1 MPGSM
6 FSSVHRTG
14 EEFDDPDVVR
24 CYARR
29 PAYPAELHERL
40 VALAPG
46 LSRVLDLGC
55 GPGKLAIALS
65 PRFEQVTAVDP
76 SRLMLEVARALESTG
91 RRNIRWIQGR
101 AEDAGLAGPFDLIV
115 IGAAIHWMLHDRVM
129 PKLRRVLRDSGI
141 LALVDGDAPSEAPWI
156 DAYRAHV
163 KRWVEKG
170 GAAWRDPANVP
181 PPHLNWIKVQGRET
195 FECAVRQQLDDL
207 VEAEHSR
214 ATWSR
219 ATMGH
224 AAASQFDSDLRGLLE
239 PHALGGEISYTMRTS
254 LVWGWPLD
262 VPA

>member
-1 MPGSM
+1 M

-24 CYARR
+24 CYACR
-29 PAYPAELHERL
+29 PAYPPELHERL
-40 VALAPG
+40 AELAPG
-46 LSRVLDLGC
+46 RGRMLDLGC

-65 PRFEQVTAVDP
+65 PQFEQVIAVDP
-76 SRLMLEVARALESTG
+76 SQLMLDMARALEPKG
-91 RRNIRWIQGR
+91 RRNIRWVQGR
-101 AEDAGLAGPFDLIV
+101 AEDVELAGHFDLIV
-115 IGAAIHWMLHDRVM
+115 VGAAIHWMQHDRVM
-129 PKLRRVLRDSGI
+129 PKLRRALRGGGI
-141 LALVDGDAPSEAPWI
+141 LALIDGDAPSEAPWV
-156 DAYRAHV
+156 DAYGAHV

-181 PPHLNWIKVQGRET
+181 SPHLSWMKVQGREA
-195 FECAVRQQLDDL
+195 FEGAVRQQLDDL

-219 ATMGH
+219 AAMGRV
-224 AAASQFDSDLRGLLE
+224 AASQFDSDLRSLLE
-239 PHALGGEISYTMRTS
+239 PHAVGGEISYTMRTS